1 MSLTEKMNELLVE
14 MEAVNAEIIQ
24 KTGGPA
30 GSDTIVDHAPNADK
44 LDGMTAG
51 RVSDLLRE
59 RIRAHIETLGQNAH
73 NLLPSD
79 LGTYSSIEFNT
90 KIDSYLDIKGNGP
103 LSFYGD
109 REYLPPTVTG
119 SFESGVTWAPWS
131 YVGMFLEDNGTLM
144 MLRTGTDGVK
154 AGVYYSY
161 LRNALN
167 TSLMS
172 DIVMTNARY
181 NPAYFPSDSYAR
193 SVLWGSQDLII
204 GILAHKVTGVI
215 TGYFVSLTNN
225 TYDQS
230 KHTGIVIPASSGIM
244 NCYVSG
250 DSALRG
256 QPIGF
261 LKGGTVYLLVNKDN
275 IDFEAAGWKVYSIP
289 KQNLIDSNYVAPTPI
304 TGWTI
309 NRGVE
314 GVVSRTDL
322 DYADTKNNL
331 IILGSPR
338 MYASET
344 HRCNPAHYAKTMP
357 DGRMVMDSMQYMGVW
372 DNANLAQPIQWLM
385 TTVFNFDPVSKVVD
399 MSPYFNDKPTM
410 TFNGDGTV
418 MDWGNGKGNRYIRNT
433 QSHINH
439 MNGQATSR
447 LFVTEN
453 NVAFVYLTSVLY
465 TSRSL
470 HRFTY
475 AADATIDDI
484 LLGTSK
490 YQAYVADAFEGRY
503 ASPVSFLMDSIT
515 NFGDLVLTGQNTGWN
530 KNNKVARM
538 FWRAGTDSTFT
549 YQYGSL
555 QTYNYLGNPPT
566 PERAWLLDYPGNTE
580 PDMYS
585 TVNETDA
592 SGWRVH
598 KGRFDNYVMAGRRS
612 GAANITAAMV
622 GTGTLSITPAAFD
635 SLAAPLMADLAA
647 QVGPPYGTP
656 ATVTQLWYEVI
667 LPQRYS
673 DLPAFVYGHY
683 VGADRVT
690 YFFVYSLNVNNRQT
704 VTAASLATATRM
716 IVQAQHGR
724 GTAVGCSFSVFTA
737 GQVAIRRVDSG
748 FLVGLVTTGR
758 YSFIG
763 NSVATCA
770 LLSWKPGV
778 GWAMAMPIDYDQQQ
792 ISNSN
797 WVNMSHGLY
806 LTFTTENHR
815 GNVDC
820 GTKLLG
826 VLVSNGA
833 APNLNN
839 LEEYRARFLDR
850 NYARIFLSQQTVT
863 AWTVYFADPTPVMI
877 EGLYYE
883 LGVYAHYLNAGTDAN
898 KTFYC
903 WAVREAGDTVRYHI
917 TTNPA
922 IPTGFL
928 GQLYLGFFTTNS
940 AGLAIVAVEKRVAVG
955 GVLIS
960 TTSRGNSIPV
970 TSGVPNT
977 PGRLN
982 WR

>member
-1 MSLTEKMNELLVE
+1 MSLTEKMNELLSE

-30 GSDTIVDHAPNADK
+30 GSDTIVDYAPNADK

-73 NLLPSD
+73 DLQPSD
-79 LGTYSSIEFNT
+79 LGTYSAIEFNT
-90 KIDSYLDIKGNGP
+90 KIDSYLDIKGTGP

-119 SFESGVTWAPWS
+119 SFESGVSWAPWG

-167 TSLMS
+167 TSLIS

-181 NPAYFPSDSYAR
+181 NPSYFPSNSYAR
-193 SVLWGSQDLII
+193 SVLWGNQDLII
-204 GILAHKVTGVI
+204 GILANKTTGAI
-215 TGYFVSLTNN
+215 SGYFVSLTNN
-225 TYDQS
+225 TYDQT
-230 KHTGIVIPASSGIM
+230 KHTGIVIPI
-244 NCYVSG
+244 NTILNPVISG
-250 DSALRG
+250 DSVLRN
-256 QPIGF
+256 QPVGF
-261 LKGGTVYLLVNKDN
+261 LKGGTVYLLINKDN
-275 IDFEAAGWKVYSIP
+275 VDYNIAGWKVYSIP

-309 NRGVE
+309 NRGVN
-314 GVVSRTDL
+314 GVVTRTDL
-322 DYADTKNNL
+322 DFADSKFDMLTL
-331 IILGSPR
+331 TDPR
-338 MYASET
+338 MLAQEA
-344 HRCNPAHYAKTMP
+344 HRSNPAHYTKTLA
-357 DGRMVMDSMQYMGVW
+357 DGTMWLDTGLYMGVW
-372 DNANLAQPIQWLM
+372 DLQNIAQIIQWI
-385 TTVFNFDPVSKVVD
+385 TQCSFIFDPVSKVVD
-399 MSPYFNDKPTM
+399 VSPYFNDKTAVS
-410 TFNGDGTV
+410 FVAGGTA
-418 MDWGNGKGNRYIRNT
+418 MDIGNGLLSRYRFPYGSN
-433 QSHINH
+433 HIACGD
-439 MNGQATSR
+439 GQATSR
-447 LFVTEN
+447 VFMTDN
-453 NVAFVYLTSVLY
+453 NVVFTYATSVLY
-465 TSRSL
+465 TNRRL
-470 HRFTY
+470 WRTKY
-475 AADATIDDI
+475 RETATFPEIMR
-484 LLGTSK
+484 GTEKLTAQSS
-490 YQAYVADAFEGRY
+490 DAFEGRY
-503 ASPVSFLMDSIT
+503 ASPVSFLSDSVT

-530 KNNKVARM
+530 KDNKVSRM
-538 FWRAGTDSTFT
+538 FFRAGTDSTFT

-555 QTYNYLGNPPT
+555 QTYDYIGNPPT
-566 PERAWLLDYPGNTE
+566 PDRAWLLDYPGNTE

-598 KGRFDNYVMAGRRS
+598 KGRFENYVMGNRRS

-622 GTGTLSITPAAFD
+622 GSGTLSITPAAFN
-635 SLAAPLMADLAA
+635 SLAAPLMADLAG
-647 QVGPPYGTP
+647 QVGAPYGTP

-683 VGADRVT
+683 VGANRIT
-690 YFFVYSLNVNNRQT
+690 YFFVYTINVDNRQNVSA
-704 VTAASLATATRM
+704 VTLAAATRL
-716 IVQAQHGR
+716 IVKAQHGQ
-724 GTAVGCSFSVFTA
+724 GTAVGLSPSTFCA

-748 FLVGLVTTGR
+748 FLIGLTTTGR

-778 GWAMAMPIDYDQQQ
+778 GWAMAMPIDYDQQT
-792 ISNSN
+792 ISNTS
-797 WVNMSHGLY
+797 WINMSHGLY
-806 LTFTTENHR
+806 LAFTTENHR
-815 GNVDC
+815 GNIDC
-820 GTKLLG
+820 GTKLVG
-826 VLVSNGA
+826 VLVSNGP

-839 LEEYRARFLDR
+839 LEEYRSRFLDR

-883 LGVYAHYLNAGTDAN
+883 LGVYAHYLNGAADAN

-903 WAVREAGDTVRYHI
+903 WAVREGDTARYYI

-922 IPTGFL
+922 IPTGFA
-928 GQLYLGFFTTNS
+928 GVLYLGYFTTNS

-960 TTSRGNSIPV
+960 TTARGNSMPV